1 VESYYIERENE
12 NMARY
17 NTEFFIISTP
27 FAHTRLHIHSAIE
40 LLYIRQG
47 QCSVTLN
54 DVTVEAHVGD
64 VVLCRS
70 NVIHSITSDA
80 PIVYDVLKLHPTL
93 VYDFFAGEDGLAP
106 FFLTG
111 SAATPLVFRTH
122 TEDAIRLLW
131 KQMLD
136 VYQAMPPYFMLSI
149 RSLAAQLLLSLL
161 AHHSVQGAAVFNLP
175 NKDTVTKIDT
185 IIRYMDENFGNTISA
200 ESCAKMLYMSYSHFA
215 RCFKSV
221 TGKTFKQYL
230 TDLRILRAENMLLS
244 GEYSI
249 TEIATR
255 CGYDHTSY
263 FIQEFKRRKQIT
275 PLQYR
280 ALSGAAAQN
289 NQAE

>member
-1 VESYYIERENE
+1 MESYYIERENE

-17 NTEFFIISTP
+17 NTEFFITSVSSVY
-27 FAHTRLHIHSAIE
+27 TRPHIHSAIE

-47 QCSVTLN
+47 KCRVTLN
-54 DVTVEAHVGD
+54 DITVEAHIGD

-70 NVIHSITSDA
+70 NVIHSILSDA
-80 PIVYDVLKLHPTL
+80 PIVYDVLKLHPAL

-111 SAATPLVFRTH
+111 SAETPLVFH
-122 TEDAIRLLW
+122 TRSEDNIRLLW
-131 KQMLD
+131 Q
-136 VYQAMPPYFMLSI
+136 QMLSI
-149 RSLAAQLLLSLL
+149 YQTNTTYFILSLRALAAQLLLSLL
-161 AHHSVQGAAVFNLP
+161 THHSVQDTNAFHLP
-175 NKDTVTKIDT
+175 SKETVTKIDA
-185 IIRYMDENFGNTISA
+185 IIRYMDENFGNPIRA
-200 ESCAKMLYMSYSHFA
+200 EDCAKILYMSYSHFA

-244 GEYSI
+244 GKLTI

-263 FIQEFKRRKQIT
+263 FIQEFKRHKQIT

-280 ALSGAAAQN
+280 AQSTITK
-289 NQAE
+289 QAE